1 MLLAKI
7 SDRKKDDVSPLVNDP
22 IYNDLLHVGL
32 KWANQN
38 LKIKSENLI
47 HLVTELMGWI
57 QTHKEMKGKGSSK
70 KQLVLEVVKTI
81 VKKNLNNMTDPEKR
95 SVLFFVDMLLPQTIE
110 TIIDTSKGLLKLKKK
125 IFKWCWLK
133 KQ

>member
-7 SDRKKDDVSPLVNDP
+7 SDRKKDTPSPLVDNP
-22 IYNDLLHVGL
+22 IYDDLLHIGL

-47 HLVTELMGWI
+47 NLVTELMGWI
-57 QTHKEMKGKGSSK
+57 QKHKEMKGKGELK

-81 VKKNLNNMTDPEKR
+81 VKKNLNDMTDPEKR

-110 TIIDTSKGLLKLKKK
+110 TIIDSSKGLLKLKNKV
-125 IFKWCWLK
+125 FKWCCSDS
-133 KQ
+133 